1 MNLLLRALWRCS
13 LMLLLT
19 GQLQAQSLVHY
30 WNFNNSADESAL
42 LTPTLSL
49 TGGASIAHVPGGIS
63 AIQATSNT
71 GQGFDTANPNARNG
85 DPAATHLRFN
95 DPIGGALVFTLPT
108 TGYQQVVIK
117 YATRRSGS
125 GAGIQKIEYS
135 VNGID
140 FDSLTV
146 VEPANGD
153 PTLQTLD
160 FSGIVAV
167 NDNPDFQI
175 RITFQQGAGGAVGN
189 NRFDNFTLD
198 GAPLG
203 ADALP
208 PAVVFEPLDGAVDL
222 DVNVQPT
229 LTFSEDIRLISNAPI
244 LNEDIRN

>member
-63 AIQATSNT
+63 AIQATAIP

-108 TGYQQVVIK
+108 
-117 YATRRSGS
+117 RLP
-125 GAGIQKIEYS
+125 AGCDK
-135 VNGID
+135 VCHTPVWLRCRN
-140 FDSLTV
+140 TK
-146 VEPANGD
+146 N
-153 PTLQTLD
+153 
-160 FSGIVAV
+160 
-167 NDNPDFQI
+167 
-175 RITFQQGAGGAVGN
+175 RIL
-189 NRFDNFTLD
+189 RKWY
-198 GAPLG
+198 
-203 ADALP
+203 
-208 PAVVFEPLDGAVDL
+208 
-222 DVNVQPT
+222 
-229 LTFSEDIRLISNAPI
+229 
-244 LNEDIRN
+244 